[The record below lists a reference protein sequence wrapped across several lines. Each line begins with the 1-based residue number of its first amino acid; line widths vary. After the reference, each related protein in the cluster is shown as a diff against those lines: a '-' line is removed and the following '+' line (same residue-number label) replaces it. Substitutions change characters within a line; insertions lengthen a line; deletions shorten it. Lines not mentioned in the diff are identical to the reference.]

1 MQTIHPATADRMSAS
16 IQNDAAQLPA
26 QFCAMPRLM
35 TPSATWRLIYS
46 SPKHGASAP
55 AGQATAPAL

>member
-1 MQTIHPATADRMSAS
+1 MQTIHPATAERMSSS
-16 IQNDAAQLPA
+16 IQRDAAQLPP

-35 TPSATWRLIYS
+35 TQRDLATYLS
-46 SPKHGASAP
+46 SLQLGASAP